1 MRDLLLLSAAVAA
14 IAACKPPTYV
24 EPMPEEM
31 DPPVPPPEFVI
42 RMPVNYSFKADNRE
56 YRLRLFSDEN
66 EGIQDD
72 IVTVIDGGAYERY
85 ATKNEFEYAM
95 GVFIQNW
102 VQAGLEAQLE
112 YHRRLFEREEMKR
125 ATTLDDRITRKTEQ
139 IAKLKGDRWDRH
151 ADAESRRATGY
162 KEKEGPDSLPFLQQ
176 EVARLDVM
184 IAAEEARLRVLEYER
199 YQRDSGVS
207 LSKLASDIE
216 KAKKGLLD
224 E

>member
-1 MRDLLLLSAAVAA
+1 MKNLLLLSLAVAA
-14 IAACKPPTYV
+14 LLACKPPKYV
-24 EPMPEEM
+24 EPMPEEL
-31 DPPVPPPEFVI
+31 DAPVPPPQLII

-56 YRLRLFSDEN
+56 YRLRLFSDDN

-85 ATKNEFEYAM
+85 ATKDEFDYAM
-95 GVFIQNW
+95 GVFIQSW
-102 VQAGLEAQLE
+102 VQSGLEDQLE
-112 YHRRLFEREEMKR
+112 YHRKLFEREEMKR
-125 ATTLDDRITRKTEQ
+125 STTLDDRIIRKTEQ
-139 IAKLKGDRWDRH
+139 IAKLKGDRWERF
-151 ADAESRRATGY
+151 ADVESRRATGY
-162 KEKEGPDSLPFLQQ
+162 KEKEGPDSMSFLQQ

-184 IAAEEARLRVLEYER
+184 VAAEEARLKVLEYER

-207 LSKLASDIE
+207 LSKLAGDIE